1 MKYYVEVFI
10 KDELV
15 PVFSKTFTFKNLT
28 KKKHLEEFFKKVS
41 ENVYF
46 ENELHDEENIK
57 IESVKSISLA
67 EIERLAFV
75 YKIDKK
81 KLIIEMKDNGFLIKD
96 KNNTIYYEE
105 CAVEKTC
112 ILCQAKMNKSYL
124 NYDQFGDEF
133 FVCKKCFKK

>member
-28 KKKHLEEFFKKVS
+28 KKKHLDKFLKKVS
-41 ENVYF
+41 ENIYF
-46 ENELHDEENIK
+46 ENELHDEGNENI
-57 IESVKSISLA
+57 ENVKSISLS
-67 EIERLAFV
+67 EIERLAFI

-105 CAVEKTC
+105 YAVEKTC
-112 ILCQAKMNKSYL
+112 ILCRAKMSKSYL
-124 NYDQFGDEF
+124 NYDQFGDKF
-133 FVCKKCFKK
+133 FVCKNCFEK

>member
-28 KKKHLEEFFKKVS
+28 KKKHLDKFLKKVS
-41 ENVYF
+41 ENIYF
-46 ENELHDEENIK
+46 ENELHDEGNENI
-57 IESVKSISLA
+57 ENVKSISLS
-67 EIERLAFV
+67 EIERLAFI

-105 CAVEKTC
+105 YTVEKTC
-112 ILCQAKMNKSYL
+112 ILCHAKMNKLYL
-124 NYDQFGDEF
+124 NYDQFGDEI